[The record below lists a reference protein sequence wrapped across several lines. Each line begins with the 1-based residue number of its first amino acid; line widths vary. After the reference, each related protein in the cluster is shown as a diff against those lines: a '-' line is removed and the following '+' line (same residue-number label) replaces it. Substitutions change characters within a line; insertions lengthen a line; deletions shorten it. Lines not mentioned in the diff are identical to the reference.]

1 MGKIVSEKSLTNLK
15 LKIADIIIEVLS
27 DNWGAGFGIDVSHQ
41 PFLVSNGKPMM
52 TLNLHHGDIPRYE
65 VLEEDKV
72 FESGGAW
79 SLYKKNGKYILPLQ
93 SPSLG
98 KNPYKLAILD
108 SNFKNGDIYVRENS
122 MRLVYPLEYPLDEVL
137 MVNLLSRGR
146 GMEIHACGIID
157 PQGLAIA
164 FLGTS
169 GAGKST
175 LANLWKTQKDI
186 TILSDDRL
194 IIRRT
199 REGFQV
205 YGTPWHGDAGVCSP
219 KSAPLEKIYFLQ
231 QASVNYI
238 RGITK
243 VDCASRLLVR
253 CFPTFYDSEG
263 MEYTLRFCTQL
274 SEEIPSYELGF
285 VPNESVLKLV
295 RNGREVNI
303 DDRC

>member
-27 DNWGAGFGIDVSHQ
+27 DNWDAGFGIDVSHQ

-52 TLNLHHGDIPRYE
+52 TLKIHHGDIPRYE

-186 TILSDDRL
+186 VPSKIDKKPPYKGPIKTNLA
-194 IIRRT
+194 RRKPVGASNVKART
-199 REGFQV
+199 SEIATMASPVDSRMALPRYPMLHLPGMYSWGIFHPSLRE
-205 YGTPWHGDAGVCSP
+205 
-219 KSAPLEKIYFLQ
+219 
-231 QASVNYI
+231 
-238 RGITK
+238 
-243 VDCASRLLVR
+243 
-253 CFPTFYDSEG
+253 
-263 MEYTLRFCTQL
+263 
-274 SEEIPSYELGF
+274 
-285 VPNESVLKLV
+285 
-295 RNGREVNI
+295 
-303 DDRC
+303 